1 MLYKFRSKATGD
13 VIMLQTNGDEVLR
26 LLGREPAPKGIFE
39 HADQL
44 ALVSAL
50 EAAVQR
56 AESPADDDDAAGAER
71 RVGLRQRVW
80 PLVEMLRRAHAAR
93 EPVVWG
99 V

>member
-1 MLYKFRSKATGD
+1 MLYKFKSKASGD
-13 VIMLQTNGDEVLR
+13 VIMLRANGDEVLR
-26 LLGREPAPKGIFE
+26 LLGREPSPKGIFE
-39 HADQL
+39 PADQP
-44 ALVSAL
+44 AVIAAL

-56 AESPADDDDAAGAER
+56 AEAPAEDDDAGGER

-80 PLVEMLRRAHAAR
+80 PLIELLRRSQAAR